1 MPEHLPLTALKAF
14 EATARH
20 ASFSK
25 AADELHV
32 TTGAVS
38 QQIKSLEEILGVKL
52 FHRLPRGLEL
62 TDAAR
67 AALPGLSSGFAEIS
81 AAVRQIRETSD
92 TPGLRVRSAP
102 SFAAKWLLPR
112 LAEFVAAHPDI
123 DVSLAASDAMI
134 GSGQAVE
141 MFPADSFHQE
151 NIDVG
156 IFFGSGE
163 FAGYRA
169 DRLFEV
175 SLVPLCSPKLVRSGK
190 HRLRRPQD
198 LEQHRLLHDDTA
210 YEGRP
215 DWQDWLREAGVEGV
229 DPQRGLRFNQVALA
243 LEAAIAGQGVVL
255 AMYPLAQADIDAGRL
270 VIPFEPAIK
279 LDYAYYV
286 VSLEDNADKPGI
298 RAFRDWLLAASS
310 ATAATPE

>member
-1 MPEHLPLTALKAF
+1 MAEYLPLTALKAF

-38 QQIKSLEEILGVKL
+38 QQIKSLEDILGVKL
-52 FHRLPRGLEL
+52 FHRLHRGLEL
-62 TDAAR
+62 TDAAQ
-67 AALPGLSSGFAEIS
+67 AGLPTLSNGFAEL
-81 AAVRQIRETSD
+81 AAAMRQIRDTSD
-92 TPGLRVRSAP
+92 QPSLRVWAAP
-102 SFAAKWLLPR
+102 SFAAKWLVPR
-112 LAEFVAAHPDI
+112 LTDFIAAQPDI
-123 DVSLAASDAMI
+123 DVNLVASDAMI

-141 MFPADSFHQE
+141 MFPADSFYQE

-163 FAGYRA
+163 FADYRA
-169 DRLFEV
+169 DRLCGV

-190 HRLRRPQD
+190 HRLRRPED
-198 LEQHRLLHDDTA
+198 LKHHRLLHDDTA

-215 DWQDWLREAGVEGV
+215 DWEGWLREAGVDGI
-229 DPQRGLRFNQVALA
+229 DPHRGLRFNQVSLA
-243 LEAAIAGQGVVL
+243 LEAAIAGQGVAL
-255 AMYPLAQADIDAGRL
+255 GMYPLAQADIEAGRL
-270 VIPFEPAIK
+270 VVPFEPAIA

-286 VSLEDNADKPGI
+286 VSLEDTADKRGI
-298 RAFRDWLLAASS
+298 RAFREWLLDASKACIAA
-310 ATAATPE
+310 PG

>member
-1 MPEHLPLTALKAF
+1 MAEHLPLTALKAF

-38 QQIKSLEEILGVKL
+38 QQIKSLEDILGVKL
-52 FHRLPRGLEL
+52 FHRLHRGLEL
-62 TDAAR
+62 TEAAR
-67 AALPGLSSGFAEIS
+67 AALPGLSSGFAEITS
-81 AAVRQIRETSD
+81 AVRQIRESSD
-92 TPGLRVRSAP
+92 QSGLRVWSPP
-102 SFAAKWLLPR
+102 SFAAKWLVPR

-123 DVSLAASDAMI
+123 DVNLAASDAMI

-141 MFPADSFHQE
+141 MFPADSFYQE
-151 NIDVG
+151 DIDVG

-163 FAGYRA
+163 FADYRA
-169 DRLFEV
+169 DHLCEV

-190 HRLRRPQD
+190 HRLRRPED
-198 LEQHRLLHDDTA
+198 LKHHRLLHDDTA

-215 DWQDWLREAGVEGV
+215 DWEAWLREAGVDGV

-255 AMYPLAQADIDAGRL
+255 AMYPLAQADIGAGRL
-270 VIPFEPAIK
+270 VIPFEPALE

-286 VSLEDNADKPGI
+286 VSLEANADKPAI
-298 RAFRDWLLAASS
+298 RAFREWLLDASK
-310 ATAATPE
+310 ACARVPN